1 MTLSQKETTLL
12 QDLKSQEKLCY
23 EKYQKYSQQAHSEE
37 LKSLFGEISAAE
49 KSHYDTVCSLL
60 QGNVPHM
67 PSGLNASNKFCCKVA
82 YPDETTKQADQFL
95 LSDMLAMEKH
105 VSSLY
110 DTSVFEF
117 CDPQARRA
125 LNHIQSEEQ
134 QHGEKLYAYMSQ
146 NGMY

>member
-1 MTLSQKETTLL
+1 MTLTQKETTLL

-23 EKYQKYSQQAHSEE
+23 DKYSKYSQSAHAEE
-37 LKSLFGEISAAE
+37 LKSLFGEIAAAE
-49 KSHYDTVCSLL
+49 KSHYDTVCSIL
-60 QGNVPHM
+60 QGSVPHM
-67 PSGLNASNKFCCKVA
+67 PSGLNATNKFCCKVD
-82 YPDETTKQADQFL
+82 YPNEATKSADQFL
-95 LSDMLAMEKH
+95 VSDMLAMEKH

-117 CDPQARRA
+117 SDPQARRA

-146 NGMY
+146 NSMY

>member
-23 EKYQKYSQQAHSEE
+23 DKYSRYSKDAHAEE
-37 LKSLFGEISAAE
+37 LKSLFGEIAAAE
-49 KSHYDTVCSLL
+49 KSHYDTVCSIL
-60 QGNVPHM
+60 QGTVPHM
-67 PSGLNASNKFCCKVA
+67 PAGLNASNKFCCKVD
-82 YPDETTKQADQFL
+82 YPNEATKSSDQFL

-117 CDPQARRA
+117 CSPEARRA

-134 QHGEKLYAYMSQ
+134 QHGEKLYSYMSQ

>member
-1 MTLSQKETTLL
+1 MTLTQKETALL
-12 QDLKSQEKLCY
+12 QDLKNQEKLCY
-23 EKYQKYSQQAHSEE
+23 DKYNKYSKDAHAEE
-37 LKSLFGEISAAE
+37 LKSLFGEIAAAE

-60 QGNVPHM
+60 QGTVPHM
-67 PSGLNASNKFCCKVA
+67 PSGLNANNKFCCKVD
-82 YPDETTKQADQFL
+82 YPNEAAKSSDQFL

-105 VSSLY
+105 VSGLY

-117 CDPQARRA
+117 NDPAARRA